1 MDESLFTVSLTTD
14 DWSSEYGCLFVV
26 AANDEAEAR
35 KIIEDLARER
45 WTATMV
51 EIDIEHVGTAR
62 SGLGPGIISEF
73 TT

>member
-1 MDESLFTVSLTTD
+1 MNNSLFTITLTTK

-26 AANDEAEAR
+26 AANDEAGAR
-35 KIIEDLARER
+35 KIIEDLALER
-45 WTATMV
+45 WTTTTVDIDV
-51 EIDIEHVGTAR
+51 EHIGTAR